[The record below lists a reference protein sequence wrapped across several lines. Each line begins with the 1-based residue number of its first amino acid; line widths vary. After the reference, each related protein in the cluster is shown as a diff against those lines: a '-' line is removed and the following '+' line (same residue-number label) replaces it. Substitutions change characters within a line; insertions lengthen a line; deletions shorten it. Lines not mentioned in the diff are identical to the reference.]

1 VVSSLLHWTTYLAV
15 VLALAPVL
23 WYGFAGESLCAWPE
37 TSNVPVFIRLL
48 LPCVLCVPYALVN
61 EHLGKFQWSWFC
73 FYALLPVAIAALL
86 LLVTKLDP
94 DQHGHW
100 IEFLILLGLG
110 LSVDLRWLEGGW
122 PKQLAAFNKVL
133 LLDAGLYGFL
143 SIRRLTGVGFDLRLR
158 QEDWEVG
165 LREWAFFSPIAIIVG
180 LSLGFLHLHRHI
192 PHAWEIPFAWI
203 FSFLIVAIPE
213 EIFFR
218 GWMQNLLQRR
228 IGRTA
233 SLIVTSLLFGLAHFN
248 KRTHFFN
255 WRYVVLAAIAGIFY
269 GRAWR
274 AQNRVGASA
283 ITHASTDTLWGFFL
297 R

>member
-1 VVSSLLHWTTYLAV
+1 MVSSLLHWPTYLAA
-15 VLALAPVL
+15 VLALAPL
-23 WYGFAGESLCAWPE
+23 FWFGFAGESLYVWPE
-37 TSNVPVFIRLL
+37 TSAVAVPIRIL
-48 LPCVLCVPYALVN
+48 LPSLLCLPYALVN
-61 EHLGKFQWSWFC
+61 EPLGRFQWSWFC
-73 FYALLPVAIAALL
+73 LYALLPVVIAALL
-86 LLVTKLDP
+86 FLVSRIDP

-100 IEFLILLGLG
+100 IEFVILLGLG

-122 PKQLAAFNKVL
+122 PRQLAAFNKVL

-143 SIRRLTGVGFDLRLR
+143 SIGRLTGVG
-158 QEDWEVG
+158 QEDWETG
-165 LREWAFFSPIAIIVG
+165 LREWAFYAPIAILLG
-180 LSLGFLHLHRHI
+180 LALGFLHLHRHI

-203 FSFLIVAIPE
+203 FTFLLVAIPE

-218 GWMQNLLQRR
+218 GWMQNLLERR
-228 IGRTA
+228 IGRTP
-233 SLIVTSLLFGLAHFN
+233 SLIVTSVLFGLAHFN

-255 WRYVVLAAIAGIFY
+255 WRYVILAAIAGIFY

-274 AQNRVGASA
+274 SQHRVAASA